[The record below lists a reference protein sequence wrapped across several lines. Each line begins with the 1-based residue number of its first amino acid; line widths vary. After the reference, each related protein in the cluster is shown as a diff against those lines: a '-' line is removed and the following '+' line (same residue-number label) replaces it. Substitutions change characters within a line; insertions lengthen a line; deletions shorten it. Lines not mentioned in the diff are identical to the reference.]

1 MYLIVV
7 YDVEAERTEKFKKFC
22 RSRLNHV
29 QNSVFEG
36 EVTEKQYKEIRD
48 KLKEMSKENESILIY
63 QMWSDDYVNRH
74 VFGEDPVP
82 DSNYSL

>member
-1 MYLIVV
+1 MYLVVV
-7 YDVEAERTEKFKKFC
+7 YDVEADRTEIFKKFC

-36 EVTEKQYKEIRD
+36 EVSEKQAKEIRNQ
-48 KLKEMSKENESILIY
+48 LNSISKEHESVLVY
-63 QMWSDDYVNRH
+63 EMWSDEYLNRY